1 MRMDPYE
8 LEMGKV
14 SMGRIETLGLDR
26 VDAELGRR
34 DPRRDVRVRPGIDIR
49 IQPERHSGFPSIGG
63 GKLV

>member
-1 MRMDPYE
+1 MRVDPHE

-14 SMGRIETLGLDR
+14 FMGRIEPLGLDG

-34 DPRRDVRVRPGIDIR
+34 DPRRDVRVRPRIDIQV
-49 IQPERHSGFPSIGG
+49 QPECHAAFPSIGG